1 MTMLMFWSIIGAI
14 LCASIAG
21 FKGRSV
27 VGWLFI
33 GLLSGLLG
41 VIVIACIPA
50 LPTKA
55 TTAARRLIV

>member
-1 MTMLMFWSIIGAI
+1 MTMLAFWSIVGAV
-14 LCASIAG
+14 LCAAIAG

-41 VIVIACIPA
+41 VIVIACIPS
-50 LPTKA
+50 LPANTIRPGQA
-55 TTAARRLIV
+55 SEY